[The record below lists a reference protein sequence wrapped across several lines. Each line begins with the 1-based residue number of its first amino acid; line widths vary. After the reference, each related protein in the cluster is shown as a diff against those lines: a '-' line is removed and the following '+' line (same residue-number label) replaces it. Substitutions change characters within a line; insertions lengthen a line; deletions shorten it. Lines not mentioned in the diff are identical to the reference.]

1 MLFMVFQHAE
11 RWRMWHMTD
20 FIISFGSKQPTLY
33 HGVALQPP
41 ADGLIDAALQLG
53 IGGPG

>member
-1 MLFMVFQHAE
+1 MVFQHAE